1 MRKNLLLNDW
11 GKITAIAVLVLIGW
25 FIFLIFGSPLKSQ
38 TEVTIKEGQG
48 LQEIAGVLRQN
59 GVIKSKFVFLVY
71 TIVIGNEKN
80 LKAGRYIFKPGDN
93 LLTVVHLIASGLAES
108 EDILVTIPEGFNIW
122 EIDQKFNQVGLI
134 GKGGIS
140 RNFIHKEGHL
150 FPDTYRFKKGTNPE
164 GIVSKMEEN
173 YFKKG
178 GTRSDEVII
187 IASLLEKEAKTKEDM
202 ELVAGIIYKRLKLG
216 IPLQVDA
223 SVSYGWCL
231 RNFEISVYPLRSR
244 LSEASRNIG
253 YCDVAQAPLALEIKI
268 DGPYNTYIRLGL
280 PPGAISNPGFVALE
294 AAQNPKS
301 SDYLYYL
308 STRDGNQI
316 IYSKTA
322 SEHAA
327 NRKKYLGI

>member
-1 MRKNLLLNDW
+1 
-11 GKITAIAVLVLIGW
+11 
-25 FIFLIFGSPLKSQ
+25 
-38 TEVTIKEGQG
+38 
-48 LQEIAGVLRQN
+48 
-59 GVIKSKFVFLVY
+59 
-71 TIVIGNEKN
+71 

-322 SEHAA
+322 SEHSA
-327 NRKKYLGI
+327 NRNKYLGI